1 MGVVGAS
8 RPTIFSSLQDSWSKV
23 SHDAR
28 ELATVLSVAFFLVT
42 IVGQIVKMPP
52 PPLQQK
58 CLGTSLVL
66 TPNCRH
72 FFKIQ
77 YTPTLLEIQKR

>member
-1 MGVVGAS
+1 MGGVGDA
-8 RPTIFSSLQDSWSKV
+8 IFSSLRDSWSKV

-28 ELATVLSVAFFLVT
+28 GLATVFSVAFFLVT
-42 IVGQIVKMPP
+42 IVGQVVKTPL
-52 PPLQQK
+52 PLQQK